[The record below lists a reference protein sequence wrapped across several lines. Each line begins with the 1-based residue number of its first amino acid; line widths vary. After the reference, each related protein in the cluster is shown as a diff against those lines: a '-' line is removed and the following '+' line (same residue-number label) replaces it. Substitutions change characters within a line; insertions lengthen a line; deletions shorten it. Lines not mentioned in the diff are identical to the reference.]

1 MSEIV
6 SQSVSGIHPYLE
18 HLDNPSSLSYNSAME
33 LTQYVK
39 ETALLLGF
47 DAVGITHA
55 GPIDD
60 GHRQRLGRWF
70 AAGHAAELR
79 YMARLLDKRVDPG
92 RLLKRAQSVVCVA
105 LNYNPPESE
114 VVDSSPV
121 PLGRIADFALY
132 DDYHGFMRG
141 RLRRLANAIRRAV
154 APRASV
160 FRSCVDSVPLAERAI
175 AQRAG
180 LGFLA
185 LNHCLIH
192 PRLGC
197 KILLGELVTTV
208 KLTPDWPMEQP
219 CLGCEKCF
227 RACPTGALGRD
238 GSFDAGK
245 CISYLTI
252 EHKGEI
258 TSELAARIGDRLFG
272 CDECIRCCPHQ
283 VNMPPASSPD
293 FHFHPSGRKISLHD
307 ILKWNETDFDRT
319 FAGSAVHRI
328 GLAQLQRNARI
339 CLDNAK

>member
-1 MSEIV
+1 M
-6 SQSVSGIHPYLE
+6 
-18 HLDNPSSLSYNSAME
+18 D

-39 ETALLLGF
+39 ETALSLGF

-60 GHRQRLGRWF
+60 GHRQRFGRWF
-70 AAGHAAELR
+70 AAGHAAEMR
-79 YMARLLDKRVDPG
+79 YMVRLLDKRVDPG
-92 RLLKRAQSVVCVA
+92 RLLKRARSVVCVA
-105 LNYNPPESE
+105 LNYNPPEFE
-114 VVDSSPV
+114 VVESSSLPI
-121 PLGRIADFALY
+121 GRIADFAIY

-154 APRASV
+154 APKASV

-180 LGFLA
+180 LGFIA

-197 KILLGELVTTV
+197 RILLGELVTTV
-208 KLTPDWPMEQP
+208 QLTPDLPIDQP
-219 CLGCEKCF
+219 CLGCEKCY

-252 EHKGEI
+252 EHKGQI
-258 TSELAARIGDRLFG
+258 GPELAAKIGDRLFG
-272 CDECIRCCPHQ
+272 CDECINCCPHQ
-283 VNMPPASSPD
+283 LNAPVASNPD
-293 FHFHPSGRKISLHD
+293 FRIHSERRGISLHD
-307 ILKWNETDFDRT
+307 ILKWTEGDFDRVVG
-319 FAGSAVHRI
+319 GSAVHRI
-328 GLAQLQRNARI
+328 GLAQLQRNAQV

>member
-1 MSEIV
+1 MD
-6 SQSVSGIHPYLE
+6 QSFRIHPFLE
-18 HLDNPSSLSYNSAME
+18 HLDNPWSLSYNSGMD
-33 LTQYVK
+33 LTQHVK
-39 ETALLLGF
+39 ETALSLGF

-60 GHRQRLGRWF
+60 GHRRRIDRWLED
-70 AAGHAAELR
+70 GHAAQIR
-79 YMARLLDKRVDPG
+79 YMVRNLDKRVDPG
-92 RLLKRAQSVVCVA
+92 RLLKRARSVVCVA

-114 VVDSSPV
+114 GVDSFPV
-121 PLGRIADFALY
+121 PVGRIADFALY

-154 APRASV
+154 APRVCV

-197 KILLGELVTTV
+197 RILLGELVTTV
-208 KLTPDWPMEQP
+208 QLTPDSPMEQP
-219 CLGCEKCF
+219 CLGCERCY

-258 TSELAARIGDRLFG
+258 APELTARIGDRLFG

-283 VNMPPASSPD
+283 VNMPLASNPD
-293 FHFHPSGRKISLHD
+293 FHFHPNRREISLHD
-307 ILKWNETDFDRT
+307 ILNWTEADFNRT
-319 FAGSAVHRI
+319 FIGSTVHRI
-328 GLAQLQRNARI
+328 GLEQFQRNARI
-339 CLDNAK
+339 CLENAK

>member
-1 MSEIV
+1 MAVIV
-6 SQSVSGIHPYLE
+6 SQSVSGIHPFSDR
-18 HLDNPSSLSYNSAME
+18 LDNLPVLSYNPAMD

-39 ETALLLGF
+39 ETALSLGF

-60 GHRQRLGRWF
+60 QHRQRFGRWLD
-70 AAGHAAELR
+70 AGHAAEMR
-79 YMARLLDKRVDPG
+79 YMARNLDKRVNPG
-92 RLLKRAQSVVCVA
+92 RLLKRARSVVCVA

-114 VVDSSPV
+114 VVDSSPAPV
-121 PLGRIADFALY
+121 GRIADFAIY
-132 DDYHGFMRG
+132 DDYHNFMRG

-154 APRASV
+154 APRACV

-180 LGFLA
+180 LGFVA

-208 KLTPDWPMEQP
+208 QLTPDLPMERP
-219 CLGCEKCF
+219 CLGCEKCY

-245 CISYLTI
+245 CISFLTI

-258 TSELAARIGDRLFG
+258 APELADQIGDRLFG
-272 CDECIRCCPHQ
+272 CDECINCCPHQ
-283 VNMPPASSPD
+283 LNAPAALK
-293 FHFHPSGRKISLHD
+293 SGVSFLSGAAGKYHLQD
-307 ILKWNETDFDRT
+307 ILKLDRGR
-319 FAGSAVHRI
+319 FRSSFQRVGGSSNRA
-328 GLAQLQRNARI
+328 
-339 CLDNAK
+339 